1 LLAHSYNLFV
11 RILFVENHEVFS
23 SLVARKF
30 LSAHE
35 VLIVKTLRDARS
47 AMALAD
53 FDLLLLDYDLDDG
66 KGDELLAELG
76 KDGKR
81 PMIIGVSAYEHLN
94 AALLRAGADAAC
106 GKLQFSQ
113 IDSLIRSLQN

>member
-1 LLAHSYNLFV
+1 M

-23 SLVARKF
+23 NLVARKF
-30 LSAHE
+30 LAVHE
-35 VLIVKTLRDARS
+35 VRIVRTLREARD
-47 AMALAD
+47 ALAAAEY
-53 FDLLLLDYDLDDG
+53 DLLLLDYDLDDG

-76 KDGKR
+76 HDGRR

-106 GKLQFSQ
+106 GKLEFSQ

>member
-1 LLAHSYNLFV
+1 M

-23 SLVARKF
+23 NLVARKF
-30 LSAHE
+30 LAAHE
-35 VLIVKTLRDARS
+35 VLIVKTLREARD
-47 AMALAD
+47 AMAAAEY
-53 FDLLLLDYDLDDG
+53 DLLLLDYDLDDG
-66 KGDELLAELG
+66 KGEELLAEMG
-76 KDGKR
+76 HDGRR

-106 GKLQFSQ
+106 GKLEFSQ